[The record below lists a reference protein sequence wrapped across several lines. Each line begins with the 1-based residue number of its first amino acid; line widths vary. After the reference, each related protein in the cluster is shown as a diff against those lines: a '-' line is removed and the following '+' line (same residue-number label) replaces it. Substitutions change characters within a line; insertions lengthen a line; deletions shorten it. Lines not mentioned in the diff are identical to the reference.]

1 MALTKGAAHRLVALF
16 ALGLTAGCGLFQS
29 ESVKKCKAEL
39 SSELKSPSSIKI
51 VEVHEIREQSTVL
64 GAKEII
70 GDDVLKRLDKKWM
83 DQKVVRVTVLIDYD
97 AANSFGVMLRDS
109 KICNLVEAEGELEW
123 AITNAKSAAAKADMD
138 EAVKAAQEALRDAE
152 KALQGY

>member
-1 MALTKGAAHRLVALF
+1 MVLTKGAAYRLGALC

-29 ESVKKCKAEL
+29 GSVKKCKAEL

-51 VEVHEIREQSTVL
+51 VDVHEIREQSTVL

-70 GDDVLKRLDKKWM
+70 GDDVIKRLDKKWM
-83 DQKVVRVTVLIDYD
+83 DQKIVRVTVLIDYD
-97 AANSFGVMLRDS
+97 AANSFGAMLRGS

-123 AITNAKSAAAKADMD
+123 AITNAKSAAVKAEMN